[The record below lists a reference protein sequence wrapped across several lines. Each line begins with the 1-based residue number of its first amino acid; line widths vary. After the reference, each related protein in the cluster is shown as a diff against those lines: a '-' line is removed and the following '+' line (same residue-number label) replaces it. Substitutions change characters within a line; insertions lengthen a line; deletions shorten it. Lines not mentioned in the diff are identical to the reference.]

1 MAAVTMKDI
10 AKRAGVSYTTVSNVL
25 TERWRT
31 DARIKVRPDTVE
43 KVLKCAR
50 GMGWVPNNLARNLV
64 ARRSRIFG
72 ALIGD
77 LDYGF
82 ATELV
87 RAAQWRLEE
96 SHYHLLPAFTRFEPE
111 RIVKAVDD
119 LVSFQVSGVL
129 CLLFVGVEAVEKELA
144 RRKLPRV
151 WVDHYDARAL
161 HCVGSDD
168 ASGMGALVAHLVD
181 ARGYRRLAYVEPL
194 LGREGESFRTRTQ
207 GLRWRT
213 VEHEAGAR
221 GLAPDLFRFTPA
233 LAELEAAP
241 IARWIRA
248 SRAPSALICFNDDV
262 AASLA
267 LALHRLGLAYPG
279 DYALTGY
286 SDGPEIRYLAPSV
299 TTVRQD
305 VVAMGRQAAEL
316 LVDLVEGRGPLRKE
330 ILTPVDLVVRESVG
344 KA

>member
-1 MAAVTMKDI
+1 MTAVTMKDI

-25 TERWRT
+25 TERWKT
-31 DARIKVRPDTVE
+31 DARIKVRPDTAL

-64 ARRSRIFG
+64 ARRSRILG

-111 RIVKAVDD
+111 RISKAVDD
-119 LVSFQVSGVL
+119 LVSFQISGVL

-151 WVDHYDARAL
+151 WVDHYDAKSL
-161 HCVGSDD
+161 HSVGSDD

-181 ARGYRRLAYVEPL
+181 ERGYGRLAYIETV
-194 LGREGESFRTRTQ
+194 LGREGDAFRTRTQ
-207 GLRWRT
+207 ELRLKTMMR
-213 VEHEAGAR
+213 ESHAR
-221 GLAPDLFRFTPA
+221 GLKPDCFQFTPA
-233 LAELEAAP
+233 RAELEAPP
-241 IARWIRA
+241 IAEWIRA
-248 SRAPSALICFNDDV
+248 SRSPSALVCFNDDV

-267 LALHRLGLAYPG
+267 LALHRLGLGYPR

-305 VVAMGRQAAEL
+305 VVTMGRQAAEL
-316 LVDLVEGRGPLRKE
+316 LIDLVEGRGPTKRE
-330 ILTPVDLVVRESVG
+330 ILTPVNLVVRESVG
-344 KA
+344 